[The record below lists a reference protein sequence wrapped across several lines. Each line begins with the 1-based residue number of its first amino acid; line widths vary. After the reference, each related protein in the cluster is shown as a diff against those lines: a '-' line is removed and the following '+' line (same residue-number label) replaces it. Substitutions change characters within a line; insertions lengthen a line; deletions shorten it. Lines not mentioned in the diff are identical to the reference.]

1 MKMRLLLTGLALA
14 LGSGYTL
21 NAFSQAKPDV
31 LVKQRQ
37 AAMTLQGK
45 YFGPL
50 GGMAA
55 GKVPY
60 RADVVIYNAS
70 LLNALSRM
78 PWDGF
83 TADTQ
88 GEKSRALPAIY
99 SDPGK
104 FKAAQDAFQSEVT
117 KLVAVSTTG
126 DEAAVKAQIGAT
138 GKTCGGCHEN
148 FRQKQ

>member
-1 MKMRLLLTGLALA
+1 MKMRLLLAGLALT

-21 NAFSQAKPDV
+21 TAFSQAKPDV

-37 AAMTLQGK
+37 AAMILQGK

-60 RADVVIYNAS
+60 RADVVAYNAS

-88 GEKSRALPAIY
+88 GEKSRTLPAVY
-99 SDPGK
+99 SDAGK
-104 FKAAQDAFQSEVT
+104 WKAAQDAFQSEVT
-117 KLVAVSTTG
+117 KLVAVSTGG
-126 DEAAVKAQIGAT
+126 DEAAVKAQIGAV